1 MSSLRVVL
9 SHMVVKL
16 DTGMQ
21 RLEEGLRVVLSHMVV
36 KQEEGLELL
45 EVRLRVVLSSYGSQ
59 TWNRAK

>member
-1 MSSLRVVL
+1 
-9 SHMVVKL
+9 MVVKL